1 MAKLSDFTER
11 TLDVVVDI
19 AGMKLNLV
27 VRPFRWTIDEET
39 QLLSSDNASDAR
51 DNLLTFFCSVV
62 ESWDLT
68 DDYENV
74 IPINPESLSDL
85 PSVLLQNILEEV
97 KPAMTFR
104 KRR

>member
-1 MAKLSDFTER
+1 MAKLTDFTER

-19 AGMKLNLV
+19 AGTKLNLV

-39 QLLSSDNASDAR
+39 QLLSSDNAADAR
-51 DNLLTFFCSVV
+51 TNLLAFFCSVV
-62 ESWDLT
+62 AEWDLT
-68 DDYENV
+68 DDDEKV
-74 IPINPESLSDL
+74 IPITPESLSDL
-85 PSVLLQNILEEV
+85 PSILLQNVLEEV